1 MHDDLPG
8 LPPASVKAALRKL
21 RDNPDAG
28 KKLGGA
34 LKGCQSIRLEGSENR
49 IVYRQL
55 DIGDRTVVEVLA
67 IEKRRASKAYAQ
79 AEKRIIS

>member
-21 RDNPDAG
+21 RDNPDLG
-28 KKLGGA
+28 KPLGGA
-34 LKGCQSIRLEGSENR
+34 LKGCRSIRMEGSENR

-55 DIGDRTVVEVLA
+55 DTGDRVVLEVLA
-67 IEKRRASKAYAQ
+67 IEKRRAGKAYDQ
-79 AEKRIIS
+79 AEKRIG